1 MKNIE
6 ERLDEV
12 KNMLGNMGID
22 ILFAIDNG
30 ARDLQTI
37 KIISDLP
44 IACIKGRIPVL
55 LDLGLIK
62 LDPEGYILTNR
73 GLDLKVKLAEIN

>member
-44 IACIKGRIPVL
+44 ISCIKGRIPVL